1 MKFVGSIMFFFY
13 MFSLLELEQIIVQL
27 PVRCTDKFFIIYLD
41 NKNKDKI
48 IKKILILNVYIYLII
63 RLMQKYYSIN

>member
-27 PVRCTDKFFIIYLD
+27 PVRCTDKFFILYLD
-41 NKNKDKI
+41 KKKYNIERVHLFDYKI
-48 IKKILILNVYIYLII
+48 SAKVLLN
-63 RLMQKYYSIN
+63 